1 MLSAY
6 VLEELDGEE
15 IVGAFYGKKKLQ
27 KTNQMDFRI
36 EKVIKKADD
45 SYINWEGYI
54 IRLIAG

>member
-1 MLSAY
+1 MEKKL
-6 VLEELDGEE
+6 LDPFTE
-15 IVGAFYGKKKLQ
+15 KKLQ

>member
-15 IVGAFYGKKKLQ
+15 IVGAFYGKKLQ

-45 SYINWEGYI
+45 LYINWEGYI